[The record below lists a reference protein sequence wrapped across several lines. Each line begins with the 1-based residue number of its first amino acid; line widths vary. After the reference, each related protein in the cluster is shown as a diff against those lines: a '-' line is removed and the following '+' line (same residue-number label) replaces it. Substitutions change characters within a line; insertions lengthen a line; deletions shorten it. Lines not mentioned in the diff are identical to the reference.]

1 MQSLIKPGNSQLL
14 PLKQYQSSLMD
25 NDSPTG
31 PQGKPGYHKP
41 TRFIPTPQAP
51 GESWVLGRRWTRFRM
66 LCLAG
71 IVCSLPKI
79 RKSRVSSQTRSI
91 SNHNTPSYGG
101 FHKWGNPKSSI
112 SVGFSIINHPAIK
125 GYLHGY
131 GNPHIASW
139 EDSATAVAWGRF
151 DSSQSCV
158 VFRCTTFCLSNSIK
172 FFSEK
177 KPVGQVFVAPIRKVA
192 LPSYK
197 IFWFGF

>member
-31 PQGKPGYHKP
+31 PFRESLATIFTYQV
-41 TRFIPTPQAP
+41 FLPTPRP
-51 GESWVLGRRWTRFRM
+51 WGESWILGRCWTRFRM

-79 RKSRVSSQTRSI
+79 RKSRVSSQTTSI
-91 SNHNTPSYGG
+91 SNHNTQSSGG

-112 SVGFSIINHPAIK
+112 SVGFSIINHPARK

-139 EDSATAVAWGRF
+139 EDSATAVAWG
-151 DSSQSCV
+151 
-158 VFRCTTFCLSNSIK
+158 CLDGNS
-172 FFSEK
+172 
-177 KPVGQVFVAPIRKVA
+177 PV
-192 LPSYK
+192 
-197 IFWFGF
+197 